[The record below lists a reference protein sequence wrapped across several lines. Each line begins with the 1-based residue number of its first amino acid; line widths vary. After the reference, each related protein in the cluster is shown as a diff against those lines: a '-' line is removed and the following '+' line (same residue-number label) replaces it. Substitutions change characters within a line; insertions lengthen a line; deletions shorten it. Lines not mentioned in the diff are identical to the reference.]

1 MDTLYLNNKQY
12 RAAQFKHCHLR
23 KKWHELSL
31 VRKKC
36 LEKKKLQ
43 QPTVFFFKQLTCNVI
58 T

>member
-36 LEKKKLQ
+36 LEKKKASAANC
-43 QPTVFFFKQLTCNVI
+43 VFFKQLTCNVI

>member
-36 LEKKKLQ
+36 LEKKKASAANC
-43 QPTVFFFKQLTCNVI
+43 VFFKTADM
-58 T
+58 

>member
-31 VRKKC
+31 VRKKKASAANC
-36 LEKKKLQ
+36 
-43 QPTVFFFKQLTCNVI
+43 VFFLTADM
-58 T
+58 